1 MSWSKALLT
10 QVEVVEAL
18 VLRETRTRFGSN
30 QLGYLWAVIEPALW
44 IATFYALYA
53 IAGRQGPV
61 GMDLISFLL
70 TGLLPY
76 SLFSAVTTQVSQSIN
91 GNKALLFYPQVRTLD
106 IVAARTILECV
117 TYASVFFLFV
127 LAHALFVQQWPTID
141 DALVTVLGFALAAG
155 TGAALGLV
163 FCALEVLTST
173 AGRVRGPLLRP
184 LFWCSGLFYTANG
197 LPTNMRDILLYNPML
212 HVIEIVR
219 DGWFPSYQARHADP
233 AYAIAWMLC
242 LLVLGLLLER
252 AVRRKIEVT

>member
-1 MSWSKALLT
+1 MSLGKALLT
-10 QVEVVEAL
+10 QVDVVEAL
-18 VLRETRTRFGSN
+18 VLRETRTRFGNN

-44 IATFYALYA
+44 IATFYVLYA
-53 IAGRQGPV
+53 IAGREAPV

-76 SLFSAVTTQVSQSIN
+76 SLFSAVANQVSQSIN

-106 IVAARTILECV
+106 IVGARTILECV
-117 TYASVFFLFV
+117 TYASVFSLFV
-127 LAHALFVQQWPTID
+127 LAHALYVQQWPTVD
-141 DALVTVLGFALAAG
+141 DLLVTIFGFALAAG
-155 TGAALGLV
+155 LGTGLGLV

-197 LPTNMRDILLYNPML
+197 LPTNARDILLYNPVL

-219 DGWFPSYQARHADP
+219 DGWFPAYEARYADP
-233 AYAIAWMLC
+233 GYAIAWVLC

>member
-1 MSWSKALLT
+1 MSLSKALLT

-18 VLRETRTRFGSN
+18 VLRETRTRFGRL

-44 IATFYALYA
+44 IATFYAIYA
-53 IAGRQGPV
+53 IAGREAPV
-61 GMDLISFLL
+61 GMDLVSFLL

-76 SLFSAVTTQVSQSIN
+76 GLFSAVTNQVSQSIN

-117 TYASVFFLFV
+117 TSAAVFFLFV
-127 LAHALFVQQWPTID
+127 IGHALFVQQWPTVD
-141 DALVTVLGFALAAG
+141 DTLVAIFGFALAAG
-155 TGAALGLV
+155 MGIGLGLV
-163 FCALEVLTST
+163 FCSLEVLTS
-173 AGRVRGPLLRP
+173 AVGRVRGPLLRP

-197 LPTNMRDILLYNPML
+197 MPTNVRDILLYNPML
-212 HVIEIVR
+212 HVTEIVR

-233 AYAIAWMLC
+233 GYAIAWMLF
-242 LLVLGLLLER
+242 LVVLGLLLER

>member
-1 MSWSKALLT
+1 MSSIKALLT

-18 VLRETRTRFGSN
+18 VLRETRTRFGAH

-44 IATFYALYA
+44 IATFYAMYA
-53 IAGRQGPV
+53 IAGREAPV
-61 GMDLISFLL
+61 GMDLVSFLL

-76 SLFSAVTTQVSQSIN
+76 SLFSAVTNQVSQSIN

-106 IVAARTILECV
+106 IVAARAILEGV
-117 TYASVFFLFV
+117 TYAAVFFLFV
-127 LAHALFVQQWPTID
+127 LAHALFVQQWPTVD
-141 DALVTVLGFALAAG
+141 DALITIFGFALA
-155 TGAALGLV
+155 TGMGVALGLV
-163 FCALEVLTST
+163 FCSLEVLTSA

-197 LPTNMRDILLYNPML
+197 LPTNVRDIFLYNPML

-219 DGWFPSYQARHADP
+219 DGWFPSYQARHAS
-233 AYAIAWMLC
+233 AGYAITWMLC